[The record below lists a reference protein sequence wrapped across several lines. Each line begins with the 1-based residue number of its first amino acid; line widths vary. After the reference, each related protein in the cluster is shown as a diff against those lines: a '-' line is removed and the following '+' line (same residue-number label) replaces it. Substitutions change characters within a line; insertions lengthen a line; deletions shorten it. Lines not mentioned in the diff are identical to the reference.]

1 MRYNGVSSHGSASGL
16 VSCADFKSVG
26 SRGNP
31 APVGSIPTRF
41 RQSLHTDAVR
51 GGPMKKLAILV
62 VILVGVWLG
71 VNYVRTGQFSFLPT
85 ALSPEE
91 QQVRD
96 LERDLAG
103 VNQELAQSGRAA
115 GMTGMDTTSDVSAL
129 MQKKEKIEKQ
139 LEEARRKV
147 SLSP

>member
-1 MRYNGVSSHGSASGL
+1 
-16 VSCADFKSVG
+16 
-26 SRGNP
+26 
-31 APVGSIPTRF
+31 
-41 RQSLHTDAVR
+41 
-51 GGPMKKLAILV
+51 MKKLAILV
-62 VILVGVWLG
+62 VLLVGVWLG
-71 VNYVRTGQFSFLPT
+71 VNYVRTGQFSFLPN

-129 MQKKEKIEKQ
+129 MQKKEKLEKQ
-139 LEEARRKV
+139 LEEARRKIIH
-147 SLSP
+147 